1 MLFALVKVL
10 CLRGERLLAGRLIG
24 GSCDVISHS
33 APAPSGV
40 QSDVVC
46 VLLSR
51 TALIDFL
58 VGWLTGLVS
67 WVNSLLSMSMCCLVL
82 STVIFLVK
90 SSIEVTRGIR
100 YYYWTNL
107 SSQIIPL
114 NEGSCTYA

>member
-1 MLFALVKVL
+1 MLFVLVNVL
-10 CLRGERLLAGRLIG
+10 CLQGEGERLLAGKLIG

-58 VGWLTGLVS
+58 VGWLTVLFRGS
-67 WVNSLLSMSMCCLVL
+67 IHCCQ
-82 STVIFLVK
+82 
-90 SSIEVTRGIR
+90 
-100 YYYWTNL
+100 YQW
-107 SSQIIPL
+107 
-114 NEGSCTYA
+114 AA